1 MVSARIISKD
11 TLFSRKQPMK
21 TFSTKASDI
30 KREWHVID
38 ASGQVLG
45 GVATEAARLLMG
57 KHKAIF
63 CRHLDIGDYVVVI
76 NAEKVRA
83 TGSKLK
89 QKMYYRHSSYPGGLK
104 SVSLEETLR
113 TNPARAIEN
122 AVKGMLPH
130 NRLEAKMMR
139 RLRVF
144 KGDQHPHGGQLAAT
158 PQEAA
163 RVVKED

>member
-1 MVSARIISKD
+1 MN
-11 TLFSRKQPMK
+11 
-21 TFSTKASDI
+21 TFSTKVSDI

-63 CRHLDIGDYVVVI
+63 CRHLDTGDHVVI
-76 NAEKVRA
+76 INAGKVRA
-83 TGSKLK
+83 TGNKLK
-89 QKMYYRHSSYPGGLK
+89 QKLYYRHSRYPGGLK
-104 SVSLEETLR
+104 AVTLGDLLQ
-113 TNPARAIEN
+113 TNPERAIEH

-139 RLRVF
+139 RLRVYSEE
-144 KGDQHPHGGQLAAT
+144 QHPHMGQVAEVPHAAV
-158 PQEAA
+158 
-163 RVVKED
+163 RVAKEE

>member
-1 MVSARIISKD
+1 
-11 TLFSRKQPMK
+11 MK

-57 KHKAIF
+57 KHKSIF
-63 CRHLDIGDYVVVI
+63 CRHLDTGDYVVVI

-83 TGSKLK
+83 TGNKLK
-89 QKMYYRHSSYPGGLK
+89 QKTYYRHSGYPGGLRAVK
-104 SVSLEETLR
+104 LEDLLQ
-113 TNPARAIEN
+113 TNPARAIEH

-130 NRLEAKMMR
+130 NRLEATMIR

-144 KGDQHPHGGQLAAT
+144 KGDQHPHMGQLTEAPHEPVRAA
-158 PQEAA
+158 
-163 RVVKED
+163 KEE